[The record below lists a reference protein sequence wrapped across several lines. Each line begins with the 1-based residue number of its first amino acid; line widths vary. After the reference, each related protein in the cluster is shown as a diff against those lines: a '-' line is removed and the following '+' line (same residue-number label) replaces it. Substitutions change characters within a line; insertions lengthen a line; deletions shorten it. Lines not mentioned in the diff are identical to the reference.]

1 MKVTN
6 EMVAAAMNAFNDNPV
21 TGISEYFT
29 SDMQRAIEAAIQA
42 AWVSI
47 DDELPIRGSQVLIL
61 SNELPVIGYRNSDDT
76 LRVFGTHKLII
87 NATHWMPLPEH
98 KV

>member
-1 MKVTN
+1 MQVTDKMIDAAIIHGSFDCRLTN
-6 EMVAAAMNAFNDNPV
+6 EALRA
-21 TGISEYFT
+21 
-29 SDMQRAIEAAIQA
+29 DMRDAIEAAIQA
-42 AWVSI
+42 AWVSV
-47 DDELPIRGSQVLIL
+47 DDELPVRGSQVLIL

-87 NATHWMPLPEH
+87 NATHWMPLPEY

>member
-1 MKVTN
+1 MQVTDK
-6 EMVAAAMNAFNDNPV
+6 MIDAAITAGGFDCRLTNDALRA
-21 TGISEYFT
+21 
-29 SDMQRAIEAAIQA
+29 DMRDAIEAAIQA

-47 DDELPIRGSQVLIL
+47 DDELPVRGSQVLIL